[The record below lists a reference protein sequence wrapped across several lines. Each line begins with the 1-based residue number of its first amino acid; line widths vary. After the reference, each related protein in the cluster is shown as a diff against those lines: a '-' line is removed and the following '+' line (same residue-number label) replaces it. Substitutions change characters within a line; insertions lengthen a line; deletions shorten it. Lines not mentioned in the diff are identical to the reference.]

1 MIELAKYKLV
11 KLVNE
16 MDFEVIY
23 NKKCADFDKTKL
35 HKKLAA
41 IFGEENV
48 SQKEIDI
55 LSYSNDFI
63 LLSARW
69 TLEGKIA
76 AKPDFI
82 VWPTSSKQISDLFKL
97 ANKVKVPIVPFGAGS
112 GVVGGALPI
121 FGGVIVD
128 MKKMDKIIE
137 INDLNL
143 TATIQAGKNGMNIER
158 DLNNKG
164 YTLGHIPQSI
174 FTSTLGGYLAHKAAG
189 QFSTK
194 YGKIEDMII
203 GFEAILPTG
212 EDIQSKVAPRT
223 SVGPQVDKLL
233 IGSEGTLAIITEAT
247 VRIWPQPEQRTLV
260 SFSFEKIEDALNSV
274 REILRKQVYPAVVRI
289 YDQDETERH
298 FGTEKNYKDRCMTIF
313 VCEGDIDV
321 VALEEKVTKEICLKN
336 NGFDCGESPVEHW
349 FETRFNVSEISKYT
363 PIGVIVDTI
372 EVAIMWD
379 GAGELYHNTIK
390 AMKQVRGVITA
401 TGHVSH
407 AYPQGV
413 GFYFSFS
420 GVPEKQT
427 PEKFSKAVWDST
439 MESTVMSGG
448 SIAHH
453 HGIGIVRSGWME
465 TEWGSIMPLLKKIKK
480 TLDPK
485 NILNPGKLYD
495 GPIE

>member
-1 MIELAKYKLV
+1 
-11 KLVNE
+11 
-16 MDFEVIY
+16 MDFEVVY
-23 NKKCADFDKTKL
+23 NKKSAEFDKTKL
-35 HKKLAA
+35 AKKLIA
-41 IFGEENV
+41 IFGEANV

-55 LSYSNDFI
+55 LSYSKDFI

-69 TLEGKIA
+69 TLDGKVA

-82 VWPTSSKQISDLFKL
+82 VWPTSAKQISDLLIL

-121 FGGVIVD
+121 LGGVIVD
-128 MKKMDKIIE
+128 MKKMDKLLE
-137 INDLNL
+137 INDQNL
-143 TATIQAGKNGMNIER
+143 TATIQTGKNGMNIER

-203 GFEAILPTG
+203 SFEAVLPTG
-212 EDIQSKVAPRT
+212 EIVKSKAAPRT

-247 VRIWPQPEQRTLV
+247 VRIWPQPEKRALV
-260 SFSFEKIEDALNSV
+260 SFAFEKMEDALNSV

-289 YDQDETERH
+289 YDSDETERH
-298 FGTEKNYKDRCMTIF
+298 FGSEKNYKDRCMTIF
-313 VCEGDIDV
+313 VCEGDTDV
-321 VALEEKVTKEICLKN
+321 VALEEKVTKQICLKN
-336 NGFDCGESPVEHW
+336 FGIDCGEAPVEHW

-379 GAGELYHNTIK
+379 GAANLYYETIK
-390 AMKQVRGVITA
+390 AMKKVPGVVTA

-420 GVPEKQT
+420 GVPAKQS
-427 PEKFSKAVWDST
+427 PEGFSKAVWDIT
-439 MESTVMSGG
+439 MESTVKSGG
-448 SIAHH
+448 SISHH
-453 HGIGIVRSGWME
+453 HGVGVVRSAWME
-465 TEWGSIMPLLKKIKK
+465 AEWGSIMPLLKKIKK
-480 TLDPK
+480 ALDPK